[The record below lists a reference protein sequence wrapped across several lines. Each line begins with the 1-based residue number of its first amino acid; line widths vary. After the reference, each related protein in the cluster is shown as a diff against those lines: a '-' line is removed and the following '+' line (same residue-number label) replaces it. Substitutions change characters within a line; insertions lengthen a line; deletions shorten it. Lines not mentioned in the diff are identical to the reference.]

1 MPSLLPRSKKLRTAL
16 LVLVSIV
23 IIGIAASLLA
33 NTADSG
39 SGSKHQSNGSST
51 VAPPK
56 HVAALKLRIG
66 TVSIQNT
73 GPPAKIKAPVRRAVL
88 DATQGYVDDAIL
100 APLERGHV
108 DTGYESMFDSGVKSA
123 AAGPDRPALTEGST
137 GVARGAVHATASPL
151 RVDGI
156 GDQSGKIALVAASFG
171 LTVKASTPAGPLT
184 ITRLTELTFANEFGK
199 WRVTAYKVIV
209 RRRIGATTTSKR
221 ASTGDPTGVAQ

>member
-39 SGSKHQSNGSST
+39 SKQKSTGSST
-51 VAPPK
+51 VAPQK
-56 HVAALKLRIG
+56 NVAALRLRIG

-73 GPPAKIKAPVRRAVL
+73 GPPAKIQAPVRRAVL
-88 DATQGYVDDAIL
+88 DATQVYVDDAIL
-100 APLERGHV
+100 APLKSGRV
-108 DTGYESMFDSGVKSA
+108 DTGYQSMFDSGVKSA

-137 GVARGAVHATASPL
+137 GVVRGAVHATASPL
-151 RVDGI
+151 RIDGI
-156 GDQSGKIALVAASFG
+156 GDQSGKIALVATTFG

-199 WRVTAYKVIV
+199 WRVTAYKVVV
-209 RRRIGATTTSKR
+209 RRRVGATTTSKR
-221 ASTGDPTGVAQ
+221 ASTGGPTGVAQ

>member
-39 SGSKHQSNGSST
+39 SKQKSTGSST

-56 HVAALKLRIG
+56 NVAALRLRIG

-73 GPPAKIKAPVRRAVL
+73 GPPAKIMAPVRRAVL
-88 DATQGYVDDAIL
+88 DATQIYVDDAIL
-100 APLERGHV
+100 APLKSGRV
-108 DTGYESMFDSGVKSA
+108 DTSYQSMFDSGVDS

-137 GVARGAVHATASPL
+137 GVVRGAVHATASPL
-151 RVDGI
+151 RIDGI
-156 GDQSGKIALVAASFG
+156 GDQSGKIALVATTFG
-171 LTVKASTPAGPLT
+171 MTVKASTPAGPLT

-199 WRVTAYKVIV
+199 WRVTAYKVV
-209 RRRIGATTTSKR
+209 VQRHVGATTTSKR
-221 ASTGDPTGVAQ
+221 ASTGGPTGVAQ